1 MKIKLKNIQI
11 VAIAMLMVAVTSC
24 NLGDR
29 IDGIIEYDS
38 PISFIFGDI
47 VYSSDIE
54 YYEIFS
60 QEFDSEVNFHQE
72 GPGYDLRI
80 KREGFT
86 SKDSD
91 KKAVLQLRMSNDED
105 VLELGKAYAL
115 QQEGSMVALYYTSY
129 YDDTTEIYEV
139 KEGSI
144 TFTKFQRSDG
154 LCSGHFEFAAIND
167 NGEVKSVEGGFEDVW
182 IAGPHHFSITSIGNG
197 DSL

>member
-1 MKIKLKNIQI
+1 
-11 VAIAMLMVAVTSC
+11 MLMIAVTSC
-24 NLGDR
+24 NLGDK

-80 KREGFT
+80 KREEFT

-91 KKAVLQLRMSNDED
+91 KKAVLQLQMSNNED
-105 VLELGKAYAL
+105 ILELGKSYAL
-115 QQEGSMVALYYTSY
+115 QKGTMVAFYHTKYH
-129 YDDTTEIYEV
+129 DDTTEIYDLQ
-139 KEGSI
+139 EGSI
-144 TFTKFQRSDG
+144 TFTKFQKSDG

-167 NGEVKSVEGGFEDVW
+167 NGEVKSVEGAFEDVW

>member
-1 MKIKLKNIQI
+1 MTMKIKLKNIQI
-11 VAIAMLMVAVTSC
+11 IAIAMLMIAVTSC

-38 PISFIFGDI
+38 PISFIFDD
-47 VYSSDIE
+47 VTYSSDIQYE
-54 YYEIFS
+54 YIWTH
-60 QEFDSEVNFHQE
+60 QLVNWVHMYN

-144 TFTKFQRSDG
+144 TFTERTPKTVDW
-154 LCSGHFEFAAIND
+154 CSGYFEFTVVDDND
-167 NGEVKSVEGGFEDVW
+167 EVKKVEGTFRNLRIDYL
-182 IAGPHHFSITSIGNG
+182 HQLF
-197 DSL
+197 